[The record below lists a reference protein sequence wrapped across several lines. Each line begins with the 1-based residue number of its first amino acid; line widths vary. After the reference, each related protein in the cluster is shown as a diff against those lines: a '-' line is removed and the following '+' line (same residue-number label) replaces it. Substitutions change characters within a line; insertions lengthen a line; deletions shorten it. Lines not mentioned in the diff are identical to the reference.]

1 MSEFRVIRP
10 SQLAVRFF
18 AVAAVAL
25 SSAGGIT
32 TLLIRLGRATPPA
45 AHVRIPGAFW
55 VSTLLLA
62 GGSLSLHWAVKF
74 VRREKQRQFRLCL
87 WAGVLCGTLFVG
99 VQGYGL
105 WVLTRA
111 FREGMAAG
119 SDELIT
125 GEFGVVFAGLHAVHF
140 IVALLFVIYTTVHA
154 LSYRYDHEYYFG
166 IQFCA
171 WFWHALGIVWGAIL
185 MILLLMT
192 MFVSGPSLREG
203 ARSEVWGGSK
213 CPPVVHLR
221 RTGIF
226 VRSSTSET
234 IVRTDLCS
242 LTI

>member
-10 SQLAVRFF
+10 SRLAVRFF
-18 AVAAVAL
+18 AVAAAAL
-25 SSAGGIT
+25 LSAGGIT
-32 TLLIRLGRATPPA
+32 ALLIRLGRATPPA
-45 AHVRIPGAFW
+45 THARIPVAFW

-74 VRREKQRQFRLCL
+74 VRREKQRQFRMCL
-87 WAGVLCGTLFVG
+87 WAGVVCGTLFVG
-99 VQGYGL
+99 VQGFGL

-111 FREGMAAG
+111 FREGMARG

-185 MILLLMT
+185 MILLLIT
-192 MFVSGPSLREG
+192 LFVSGPSLREG
-203 ARSEVWGGSK
+203 AQRGSSGGSE
-213 CPPVVHLR
+213 CPPIVHLR
-221 RTGIF
+221 RAEF
-226 VRSSTSET
+226 LDRSEASET
-234 IVRTDLCS
+234 MMRTNGCS